1 VSCAD
6 RWGFSLGSFGGLYR
20 VGAGSLLEGVIVP
33 NAAAESAV
41 RDYLR
46 GLKDPASLR
55 DNDAIKDLT
64 KRLEQSDDALERL
77 RLRQQLLDAETP
89 DVERLE
95 EAFVTHAKAWADE
108 IPVTVKAFQAEGVPD
123 DVLRRASFTLAG
135 GRRRGAGRGQLPQRA
150 TRRSRVTVDEVR
162 AAIPDAS
169 FTIKTLQEVSGA
181 SPAVVRKV
189 VAEEEAAGRLRSEGT
204 DPEHRGPGRAPVLY
218 QSS

>member
-1 VSCAD
+1 M
-6 RWGFSLGSFGGLYR
+6 
-20 VGAGSLLEGVIVP
+20 P

-46 GLKDPASLR
+46 ALKDPSSLR
-55 DNDAIKDLT
+55 DEDTINDLT

-77 RLRQQLLDAETP
+77 RLRQQLLDAEAP

-95 EAFVTHAKAWADE
+95 EGFVTHAKAWADD
-108 IPVTVKAFQAEGVPD
+108 IPISVNAFQAEGVAS
-123 DVLRRASFTLAG
+123 DVLRRAGFPVSGPA
-135 GRRRGAGRGQLPQRA
+135 RRGRAARGQAAVATR

-162 AAIPDAS
+162 GAIPDGT

-189 VAEEEAAGRLRSEGT
+189 VAEEESGGRLRSEGT
-204 DPEHRGPGRAPVLY
+204 DPDHRGPGRAPVLY
-218 QSS
+218 RKV